1 MVSSDREVSNVGF
14 QRRDRELG
22 KDDDKEG
29 CRLVT
34 TVGESYLSIV
44 GRDLSGT
51 GKVVGRQLLRG
62 EEGGFAVCN
71 RDFLIFIIYI
81 LQNDV
86 VLMPKTSKCRC
97 FDAVKK
103 KLNLIESADSDGTD
117 WFVWFTGWNIGS
129 SGLTSVQCNY
139 GPIDQTELEP

>member
-1 MVSSDREVSNVGF
+1 MGCLQEEGGAGYQLGGVVSSDKEVSNVGF

-51 GKVVGRQLLRG
+51 GKVAGRQLLRG

-86 VLMPKTSKCRC
+86 VLMLE
-97 FDAVKK
+97 A
-103 KLNLIESADSDGTD
+103 LNNVVLI
-117 WFVWFTGWNIGS
+117 
-129 SGLTSVQCNY
+129 L
-139 GPIDQTELEP
+139 